1 MELLYSSRFCPYKKL
16 TICKN
21 FLGVVLSVPLAVD
34 IQKQIIAV
42 LKQTTAKKVEPYLG
56 QLSDYKEPEL
66 GVDDLPIIYIDYTGS
81 IPDGIRK
88 EFKFN
93 IYIVNIAFSKN
104 EKNRAAAHNK
114 LLKLLDEIDEKLND
128 IVSQDFEVLKTKK
141 IFDAKIEKGYLTI
154 YTKDLKVQTTN
165 EEQIWNDSK
174 L

>member
-1 MELLYSSRFCPYKKL
+1 MQYLYSSRFCTSKKL
-16 TICKN
+16 TICEN
-21 FLGVVLSVPLAVD
+21 FTGAILSVPLAID
-34 IQKQIIAV
+34 IQEQIITA

-81 IPDGIRK
+81 TPDGITK

-104 EKNRAAAHNK
+104 QKNRAAAHNE
-114 LLKLLDEIDEKLND
+114 LLKLLDEIDKKLND
-128 IVSQDFEVLKTKK
+128 IISQDVEVLKTKK
-141 IFDAKIEKGYLTI
+141 IFDAKVEKGYLTI

-165 EEQIWNDSK
+165 EEQIWNDNE